1 MKPVSRLAIASQKL
15 WLPLLIAADLLGL
28 PAESI
33 EILGGTN
40 ISTGFAGPHP
50 VRKSSRSACNLMSL
64 KRRIMNAITT
74 FTTIEMTEK
83 IRKSDEE
90 WRSQLTPEQYRITR
104 QKGTEPAFTG
114 KYAQSHDP
122 GLYRCV
128 CCGNSL
134 FDSDDKFESGTG
146 WPSFT
151 RPVTGE
157 SVETETDRSL
167 FMKRTEVH
175 CSRCDAHLG
184 HVFDDGPAPTG
195 LRYCINSASL
205 EKTDK
210 PV

>member
-1 MKPVSRLAIASQKL
+1 M
-15 WLPLLIAADLLGL
+15 
-28 PAESI
+28 
-33 EILGGTN
+33 
-40 ISTGFAGPHP
+40 STGFAGPHAA
-50 VRKSSRSACNLMSL
+50 RQSTASACNLMSRR
-64 KRRIMNAITT
+64 RRIMNAVTT
-74 FTTIEMTEK
+74 FTTIEMTDK
-83 IRKSDEE
+83 IRKSEEE

-104 QKGTEPAFTG
+104 TKGTERAFTG
-114 KYAQSHDP
+114 RYNASKEP
-122 GLYRCV
+122 GIYRCV
-128 CCGNSL
+128 CCGNPL

-151 RPVTGE
+151 RPGTEE
-157 SVETETDRSL
+157 SVETETDSSL

-205 EKTDK
+205 EKVDK